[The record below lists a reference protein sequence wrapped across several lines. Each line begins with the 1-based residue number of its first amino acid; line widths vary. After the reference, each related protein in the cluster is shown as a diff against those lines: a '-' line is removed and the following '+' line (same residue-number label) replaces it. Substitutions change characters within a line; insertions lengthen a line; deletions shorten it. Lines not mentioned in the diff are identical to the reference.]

1 MPTPGSRRTALQWLL
16 AGALPAAP
24 WGVQAQPAY
33 PARPLRLVVPF
44 APGGGPDVLTR
55 QFLPRM
61 NAVLGQTVFVD
72 NRVGA
77 GGIIAAEYVAQQ
89 PADGYTLLLGASTHV
104 TQKVLQPKAPF
115 DPVKGFSHVTRLS
128 YAPSVLVVV
137 ADAPWRNFDDLLR
150 AARAAPGKLNYGS
163 GGVGSAAHLAGAALA
178 HQAGIAATHIP
189 YRGSVDLPGALF
201 AGDVQFAVPTAS
213 TVLPHLQAGKL
224 RALAVTSAQREPAL
238 AAVPTLKELTG
249 SDDLVLVAWS
259 GIWLP
264 AGAPREVLRTLF
276 DAHAKVYADPEI
288 AKAHAALGVTVSLS
302 ASEAEFSDFV
312 AAETAKITRI
322 VKAARIEVG

>member
-1 MPTPGSRRTALQWLL
+1 MRPARCSRRTALQLLL
-16 AGALPAAP
+16 AATSAPATLR
-24 WGVQAQPAY
+24 AQVAY
-33 PARPLRLVVPF
+33 PSRTIRLVVPF

-61 NAVLGQTVFVD
+61 NAALGQTVFVD

-77 GGIIAAEYVAQQ
+77 GGIIAAEYVALQ
-89 PADGYTLLLGASTHV
+89 PPDGYTLLLGASTHV

-128 YAPSVLVVV
+128 YAPSVLVV
-137 ADAPWRNFDDLLR
+137 AGDSPWRSLDDLLR
-150 AARAAPGKLNYGS
+150 AARARPGKLNYGS

-178 HQAGIAATHIP
+178 TQAKVDVTHIP
-189 YRGSVDLPGALF
+189 YRGSVDLPGALI
-201 AGDVQFAVPTAS
+201 AGDLQFAIPTAS
-213 TVLPHLQAGKL
+213 TVLPHLPAGKL
-224 RALAVTSAQREPAL
+224 RALAVTSAQREPL
-238 AAVPTLKELTG
+238 LPNVPTLKELTG

-259 GIWLP
+259 GVWLP
-264 AGAPREVLRTLF
+264 AGAPPAVVHTLF

-288 AKAHAALGVTVSLS
+288 VKAHAALGVTISLS
-302 ASEAEFSDFV
+302 ASEAEFSEFV

-322 VKAARIEVG
+322 VKAARIETT